1 MADPCGR
8 DNAEGSRDPAVER
21 FTACYYAVLDVHP
34 SASPATITKAYRQ
47 LALKCHPDKNP
58 NADPE
63 QFQAIKQA
71 YEVLSDA
78 DKRKLYDRYGH
89 ALRPYVGESLARL
102 APMLISF
109 CTGLVGSTL
118 HSFGYVRSMHM
129 TLALECAVLG
139 VAGVRYCWRRDKR
152 EGLVGDLS
160 WTAPKPS
167 QDVVSPSD
175 YIAVSAV
182 GLLTGHVIGWTT
194 ATSVLFCRSIL
205 FGS

>member
-1 MADPCGR
+1 MTDAFWGEDTAARSLPAD
-8 DNAEGSRDPAVER
+8 R
-21 FTACYYAVLDVHP
+21 FTSCYYAVLDVDP

-71 YEVLSDA
+71 YEVLSDEE
-78 DKRKLYDRYGH
+78 KRKLYDRYGH
-89 ALRPYVGESLARL
+89 ALRPHVGESLAKL

-109 CTGLVGSTL
+109 CT
-118 HSFGYVRSMHM
+118 
-129 TLALECAVLG
+129 VLG
-139 VAGVRYCWRRDKR
+139 VAGIRYCWRRDKR
-152 EGLVGDLS
+152 VGLVGDP
-160 WTAPKPS
+160 TAPPPKPS